1 MVADGPLEAGAA
13 RSAPH
18 VRVAIDR
25 SVLATNARTAQSTSL
40 DLKATMREFAVSKT
54 WREDMPRKT
63 TLAALWSIGLAATAT
78 PAIAADVTPQR
89 LVNARSEPQNWLM
102 IHHDYDNSR
111 HSSLKEINRDT
122 VKNLELKYTF
132 SIGGRSTGGIMRGK
146 EESTPLVDDGYMYVT
161 DTWSRVMKF
170 DVRSGTEAIPLWR
183 YDPKIRVSRTTRG
196 LAMYGNNVFLSTYDA
211 RLIAL
216 SRDSGEVVWEV
227 QAAAPTDP
235 KTGTPSKTQ
244 AFSGAPLAIKT
255 AGGRELL
262 VQGESTGGSLGTRS
276 WIGGFDIKTG
286 ELAWRTF
293 TIPAPGEPGSE
304 TWKDNHNA
312 WRIGGASVWQTASYD
327 PATNLLYFGTGD
339 AFPTFDPEY
348 RPGDNL
354 YTASTLAVD
363 ADTGKIVWFFQETPN
378 EHWDFDT
385 PSPKML
391 YEVNLNGETRKVVAN
406 FSRNGYYYTLDR
418 NNDQF
423 IRADQ
428 YQEKVTWTK
437 GIDPKTG
444 RPLDY
449 DPASDVQRYA
459 GLGQRRGKPGQ
470 EACPWYNGSPTFFPP
485 TFDARR
491 MIAYVSGAEGCSG
504 GTIVQTPM
512 DDKKDWVGLRMCCQE
527 QGRATAHG
535 ALWALDVRTGKIV
548 GKTQYPAP
556 NQSGMLSTDGDLV
569 FTGHSTGRFSAYDAD
584 TVKELWSFSLG
595 TPITAPPMTFGVGG
609 KQYVA
614 VVAGGDA

>member
-1 MVADGPLEAGAA
+1 MPGKTM
-13 RSAPH
+13 
-18 VRVAIDR
+18 
-25 SVLATNARTAQSTSL
+25 LATLSSIA
-40 DLKATMREFAVSKT
+40 
-54 WREDMPRKT
+54 
-63 TLAALWSIGLAATAT
+63 LAAGLSAAAL
-78 PAIAADVTPQR
+78 PASAADVTFER
-89 LVNARSEPQNWLM
+89 LRNAASEPQNWLM
-102 IHHDYDNSR
+102 THRDYDNSR
-111 HSSLKEINRDT
+111 HSALKEINRDN
-122 VKNLELKYTF
+122 VRNLALKYTF
-132 SIGGRSTGGIMRGK
+132 SIGGRATGGVMRGK

-170 DVRSGTEAIPLWR
+170 DVRSGKEAIPLWR

-196 LAMYGNNVFLSTYDA
+196 LAMYGNRIFLSTYDA

-216 SRDSGEVVWEV
+216 NRDNGEVVWEV
-227 QAAAPTDP
+227 QAAAPHDP

-244 AFSGAPLAIKT
+244 AFSAPPVAIRT
-255 AGGRELL
+255 AAGREL
-262 VQGESTGGSLGTRS
+262 VIQGESTGGSLGTRS

-286 ELAWRTF
+286 ALVWRTF

-312 WRIGGASVWQTASYD
+312 WRIGGASVWQAASFD
-327 PATNLLYFGTGD
+327 PATNLVYFGTGD

-363 ADTGKIVWFFQETPN
+363 ADTGRIAWFFQETPN

-391 YEVNLNGETRKVVAN
+391 YETTINGEPRKVVAN
-406 FSRNGYYYTLDR
+406 FSRNGFYYTLDR
-418 NNDQF
+418 ASGQF

-444 RPLDY
+444 KPVDY
-449 DPASDVQRYA
+449 DPSRDVQLYA
-459 GLGQRRGKPGQ
+459 GIGQRRDKPGQ
-470 EACPWYNGSPTFFPP
+470 EACPWYSGSPTFFPP
-485 TFDARR
+485 TFDAKR

-504 GTIVQTPM
+504 GTIVRTPM
-512 DDKKDWVGLRMCCQE
+512 DEQKDWVGLRMCCQE

-548 GKTQYPAP
+548 GKAQYPVP
-556 NQSGMLSTDGDLV
+556 NESGMLSTDGDLV
-569 FTGHSTGRFSAYDAD
+569 FTGHSTGNLAAYDAD
-584 TVKELWSFSLG
+584 TVKELWSFNLG
-595 TPITAPPMTFGVGG
+595 TPITAPPMTFAVGG
-609 KQYVA
+609 RQYIA
-614 VVAGGDA
+614 VNVGGDAGLRGAVLYQPSAFVAVFGLP